1 MIQAYKIASTN
12 SSCRKDRHDI
22 KCPLR
27 AVLKQVYCVLF
38 RNLSERGGTRQMRS
52 FWQDK
57 VHVVIENLNS
67 KNISYKVQRENDLNE
82 NIHTFHRNMPLSC
95 D

>member
-1 MIQAYKIASTN
+1 
-12 SSCRKDRHDI
+12 
-22 KCPLR
+22 
-27 AVLKQVYCVLF
+27 
-38 RNLSERGGTRQMRS
+38 MRS

-67 KNISYKVQRENDLNE
+67 KNISYKVQRKNDLNE
-82 NIHTFHRNMPLSC
+82 NIHTLHRNMPLSC